1 MGSWLTPDSETKVPF
16 IWGFS
21 MNPWGKIL
29 LLKYNFRASGW
40 LNPTLSLVQ
49 SQFFFVRWP
58 EIPICSSKLHI
69 HIHIYIYI
77 LLWSLYCQIL
87 CHYTII
93 WMIYTSIVIKLY
105 IYGDFHFQPWGIPIA
120 RLITISLYYYSMAYI
135 VSNSSIFFLRKPRIS
150 IVVYYHRYNLTVYS
164 ICH

>member
-69 HIHIYIYI
+69 HIYIYLTMIIILPDTMSLYYHMDDIYIY
-77 LLWSLYCQIL
+77 SYK
-87 CHYTII
+87 TI
-93 WMIYTSIVIKLY
+93 Y
-105 IYGDFHFQPWGIPIA
+105 IYGDFHFQSWGIPIA